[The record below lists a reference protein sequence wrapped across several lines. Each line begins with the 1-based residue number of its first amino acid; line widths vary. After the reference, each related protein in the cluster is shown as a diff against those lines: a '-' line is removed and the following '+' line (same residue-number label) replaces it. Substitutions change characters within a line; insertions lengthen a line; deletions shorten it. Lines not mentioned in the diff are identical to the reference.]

1 MSTTYTKIIVFSL
14 YISLFNLYAEDKHFV
29 FIIPSYNNEQ
39 WVEKSLDSI
48 FTQNYD
54 NYHIL
59 YFDDASTDNTGK
71 KVQECCQKHNKAD
84 KLTYIRNESNRK
96 ALYSICN
103 AIHCYCKDTDIVALL
118 DGDDWLANRS
128 DLLQLLN
135 TTYQNPN
142 VWITYGEFA
151 VLSHP
156 MGYHGIYTYPA
167 STIDNNS
174 FRNNQFYFA
183 HLRTFYAKLFK
194 KVHITEFM
202 YNHEYIYMTW
212 DMLFGLPMLEM
223 AHHHSH
229 YVPEVIHIYNDILA
243 TNDGAKDPSQQMY
256 FDFYIRNKDIYKPL
270 PSLFEDTQI
279 TTGLFYFCNSV
290 TTEQNVAQDLQFI
303 STSFSPISPLIGIT
317 HRNHQLASSLTFY
330 GTTLKNCYYHSWL
343 SEKEVQH
350 EKQRIYNALASLNT
364 DFIILTENGHGS
376 FEYNTYTPDLLSL
389 ADIIVI
395 GTYTKP
401 LETGLF
407 KKYPHVAFM
416 PLNCLGQTL
425 DLRKPS
431 TVIIK
436 KEKLLHAIEQTRWIN
451 GSYLSLLT
459 AIDHVHGSQYGIFI

>member
-1 MSTTYTKIIVFSL
+1 MIKKYILT
-14 YISLFNLYAEDKHFV
+14 ISLVSLLNLYAEDKHFV

-39 WVEKSLDSI
+39 WVEENLESI
-48 FTQNYD
+48 FIQDYD
-54 NYHIL
+54 NYDIV
-59 YFDDASTDNTGK
+59 YIDDASTDTTQQ
-71 KVQECCQKHNKAD
+71 KVLKVCSKHNKLN
-84 KLTYIRNESNRK
+84 KLTYVQNNQNQK
-96 ALYSICN
+96 ALYNLCN
-103 AIHCYCKDTDIVALL
+103 GIHLYCKDEDVVVLL
-118 DGDDWLANRS
+118 DGDDWLMPRTNI
-128 DLLQLLN
+128 LTFLN
-135 TTYQNPN
+135 AVYQDQNI
-142 VWITYGEFA
+142 WMTYGECST
-151 VLSHP
+151 LSRSCLREEYSTP
-156 MGYHGIYTYPA
+156 PAGVSRNDYCYYP
-167 STIDNNS
+167 S
-174 FRNNQFYFA
+174 
-183 HLRTFYAKLFK
+183 LKTFYAKLFK
-194 KVHITEFM
+194 KIKLTDFL
-202 YNHEYIYMTW
+202 YNNYFVYMTW
-212 DMLFGLPMLEM
+212 DKILGFAFFEM
-223 AHHHSH
+223 IQYHAHYISK
-229 YVPEVIHIYNDILA
+229 YLYIYNDILS
-243 TNDGAKDPSQQMY
+243 TNDSAVDLSQQMY

-270 PSLFEDTQI
+270 PSLFEDTPI
-279 TTGLFYFCNSV
+279 TTCLFYFCNSI
-290 TTEQNVAQDLQFI
+290 TTERNVAQDLELI
-303 STSFSPISPLIGIT
+303 STTFSPLSNLIGIT
-317 HRNHQLASSLTFY
+317 HRNNPIARYLSSY